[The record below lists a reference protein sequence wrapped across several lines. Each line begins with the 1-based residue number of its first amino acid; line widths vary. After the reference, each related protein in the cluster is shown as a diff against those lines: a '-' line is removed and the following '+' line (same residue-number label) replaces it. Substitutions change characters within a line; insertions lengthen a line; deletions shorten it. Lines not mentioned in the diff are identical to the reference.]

1 MSEDKTQ
8 DISQRSDTK
17 PRIETILEEMRDF
30 RAGVEKRFDSF
41 DTRLER
47 IETLVDRAVSVAF
60 EARADMRE
68 LRTALREH
76 LPLVK

>member
-8 DISQRSDTK
+8 DIGAKYDTK
-17 PRIETILEEMRDF
+17 LTFETILEEMRDF

-41 DTRLER
+41 DARLDR

-60 EARADMRE
+60 ETRADMRE

-76 LPLVK
+76 LPLMK